1 MSHSVYILYSA
12 SLEKY
17 YIGYT
22 SDEMSE
28 RLRKHNTNHKGF
40 TGGIG
45 DWSIV
50 YTESFNSAIDARKR
64 ELQIKKWKSRI
75 MIERLISK
83 HSSADSEHP
92 DL

>member
-1 MSHSVYILYSA
+1 MKYLVYILFSTRRN
-12 SLEKY
+12 KY

-22 SDEMSE
+22 GEDIQK
-28 RLRKHNTNHKGF
+28 RLRKNNTNHKGF

-50 YTESFNSAIDARKR
+50 YTESYESESDARKR
-64 ELQIKKWKSRI
+64 EHQIKKWKSRV

-83 HSSADSEHP
+83 HSSNGSDHP

>member
-1 MSHSVYILYSA
+1 LKYLIYILFSTRRN
-12 SLEKY
+12 KY

-22 SDEMSE
+22 GDELQE
-28 RLRKHNTNHKGF
+28 RLRRHNTNHKGF

-50 YTESFNSAIDARKR
+50 HIESYESESDARKR
-64 ELQIKKWKSRI
+64 ELQIKKWKSRV

-83 HSSADSEHP
+83 HSSNGSDHP